1 MNFKSKKTLNIFI
14 LSFLFLF
21 VIQCKKDKIAETPKK
36 PVVEVK
42 DVTKAININKEDS
55 LAKSK
60 IKYTRFIF
68 PKKKKDS
75 AMAVFKNQFSDDERY
90 TILAL
95 NRLDEKNSW
104 RADTLIIPDKFQDDF
119 LNYSPFPAQIS
130 LLKDVKKF
138 VYFSYPIQAFAV
150 YENGNLKRWGP
161 TSLGKKSA
169 KTASGLHF
177 TNWKSKIATST
188 VDSDWKLPFNVN
200 IANRLGIG
208 WHQYD
213 LPGFPASHSCLRL
226 LKNDA
231 EWMYSF
237 TDQWILSDNGNTVKA
252 NGVPVIVNGDYN
264 WGGQKPWR
272 KMAENPM
279 ADYISESEISK
290 NIQPYIEKILAEQK
304 NREEVLAAQN

>member
-1 MNFKSKKTLNIFI
+1 MKSKLNTFLKVFA
-14 LSFLFLF
+14 LSFLLF
-21 VIQCKKDKIAETPKK
+21 IVFQCKKDKIAATPTK
-36 PVVEVK
+36 PSMEVK
-42 DVTKAININKEDS
+42 DIKEVKNINEEDS

-60 IKYTRFIF
+60 IKYTAFVF

-75 AMAVFKNQFSDDERY
+75 AMAVFKEKFSKDERY
-90 TILAL
+90 AILAL

-104 RADTLIIPDKFQDDF
+104 RADTLIVPDKFQDDF
-119 LNYSPFPAQIS
+119 LKYSPFPVQIA
-130 LLKDVKKF
+130 LLKEVKKF
-138 VYFSYPIQAFAV
+138 VFFSYPIQAFAV
-150 YENGNLKRWGP
+150 YENGELKKWGP

-169 KTASGLHF
+169 KTATGLHF

-188 VDSDWKLPFNVN
+188 VDSNWKLPFNVN

-208 WHQYD
+208 WHEYD

-237 TDQWILSDNGNTVKA
+237 ADQWILTDNGNTVKA
-252 NGVPVIVNGDYN
+252 NGIPVIVNGDYN
-264 WGGQKPWR
+264 WGSQKPWR
-272 KMAENPM
+272 KKLQNPM
-279 ADYISESEISK
+279 ANYRSESEMTK
-290 NIQPYIEKILAEQK
+290 DIQPFIEKILEEQK

>member
-1 MNFKSKKTLNIFI
+1 MKFNSNKSLNIVVF
-14 LSFLFLF
+14 SFVFLF
-21 VIQCKKDKIAETPKK
+21 VIQCKKEKIAETPKK
-36 PVVEVK
+36 PEVEVK
-42 DVTKAININKEDS
+42 DVKETININKEDS

-60 IKYTRFIF
+60 IRYTIFIF

-75 AMAVFKNQFSDDERY
+75 AMAVFKNQFSDEERY

-119 LNYSPFPAQIS
+119 LNYSAFPAQIS

-169 KTASGLHF
+169 KTATGLHF

-208 WHQYD
+208 WHEYD

-237 TDQWILSDNGNTVKA
+237 TDQWILSNNGNTVKA
-252 NGVPVIVNGDYN
+252 NGIPVIVNGDYN
-264 WGGQKPWR
+264 WNGQKPWR
-272 KMAENPM
+272 KMAENSM

>member
-1 MNFKSKKTLNIFI
+1 MNFKSKKTLNIFT

-21 VIQCKKDKIAETPKK
+21 VIQCKKDKITETPKK

-119 LNYSPFPAQIS
+119 LNYSAFPAQIS
-130 LLKDVKKF
+130 LLKDVKKL

-252 NGVPVIVNGDYN
+252 NGIPVIVNGDYN

-279 ADYISESEISK
+279 ADYISESEISE